1 MMEEIMKQIRESVEI
16 KQLLLNN
23 EIELSCIQDAA
34 EICIK
39 SLRNGNKIMLA
50 GNGGSA
56 ADAQHIAGELVNRFG
71 FDRPA
76 IAALAISTDTS
87 VTTSIANDSSYNFIF
102 SRQVEAIGIKGDVL
116 ITLSTS
122 GNSTNILEAIKSAAK
137 KGITTIGFSGSK
149 GGRMSEL
156 CNIIVKVPSES
167 TPRIQ
172 EVHIL
177 IGHILCHI
185 IETSL
190 YSAKQ

>member
-34 EICIK
+34 EMCIQ
-39 SLRNGNKIMLA
+39 SLRNGNKIILA

-137 KGITTIGFSGSK
+137 KGIATIGFSGSK
-149 GGRMSEL
+149 GGKMSEL

-190 YSAKQ
+190 YGAKQ

>member
-1 MMEEIMKQIRESVEI
+1 MEEIKKQIRESVEI

-23 EIELSCIQDAA
+23 EIVLSCIQDAA
-34 EICIK
+34 EMCIE
-39 SLRNGNKIMLA
+39 SLRKGNKIMLA

-137 KGITTIGFSGSK
+137 KGIATIGFSGSK
-149 GGRMSEL
+149 GGKMSEL